1 MKLPSLRSG
10 ERPRPRR
17 LSEVLSDIAND
28 PSRETIAFA
37 DVRYAMGDR
46 AFGALLFV
54 FAVPN
59 ALPVSVPGVSTVL
72 GLPLLF
78 LSVQL
83 ILGFR
88 VPWLPKS
95 MMARSVRRT
104 SFARAMNV
112 AVPWIR
118 RAERLLRPRLQWL
131 ASRGFDRVVGLVCAV
146 LAIVLM
152 LPIPF
157 GNMPPA
163 VAICIFSLALLE
175 EDGLATLVG
184 LAAAAGA
191 LFIAS
196 GVIVGLVKAVS
207 LFLRHLLGA

>member
-1 MKLPSLRSG
+1 MSESTVDSAP
-10 ERPRPRR
+10 RPRERR
-17 LSEVLSDIAND
+17 LSEVLTTIAND
-28 PSRETIAFA
+28 ASRETITVA
-37 DVRYAMGDR
+37 DIRDAMGDR

-54 FAVPN
+54 FALPN
-59 ALPVSVPGVSTVL
+59 ALPVNAPGVSTVL
-72 GLPLLF
+72 GTPLLF
-78 LSVQL
+78 LAAQL
-83 ILGFR
+83 ICGLR
-88 VPWLPKS
+88 VPWLPGFVI
-95 MMARSVRRT
+95 ARSVKRL
-104 SFARAMNV
+104 SFARAI
-112 AVPWIR
+112 ALAAPWIR
-118 RAERLLRPRLQWL
+118 RAERLLRPRLRLL

-146 LAIVLM
+146 LAVVLM

-163 VAICIFSLALLE
+163 VAICILALALLE

-196 GVIVGLVKAVS
+196 GVILGLVKAVS